1 MTKHEQEVDQIQTQ
15 YEAYHLAIGK
25 EESYIEFTTKDWRS
39 PFIGYLAEGILP
51 LKHGERYMLRK
62 LTSHYFLDK

>member
-1 MTKHEQEVDQIQTQ
+1 MTKHEQEADQIQTQ

-25 EESYIEFTTKDWRS
+25 EESYIEFTTEDWKS
-39 PFIGYLAEGILP
+39 PFMGYLAKGILP